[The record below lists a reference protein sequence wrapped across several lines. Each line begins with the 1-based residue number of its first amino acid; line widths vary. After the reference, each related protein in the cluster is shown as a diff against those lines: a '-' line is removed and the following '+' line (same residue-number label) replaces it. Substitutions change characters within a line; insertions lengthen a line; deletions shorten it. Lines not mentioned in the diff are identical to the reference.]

1 MQPITICLASDEN
14 YAQHSGALIH
24 SILANHKT
32 KVPIDIHFL
41 DGGIKEDTE
50 KKLIEITN
58 KFDNA
63 RLIFH
68 KMGNLYKE
76 FSGGSQGSAAMYY
89 RLKVPELLPNTEK
102 AIYMD
107 IDVIVLQDIE
117 DLWNIDISHQPVAA
131 VEDIGLHR
139 NLDSIRKRLHLPS
152 DARYFNSGVLLM
164 NLTQWRKENISAK
177 LLEYLQ
183 QNPDLIYPDQD
194 ALNVLFHDKALYLH
208 PKWNA
213 YKGIFHY
220 SYKKNRPDFLTSP
233 FIEAAKSPAIVHFTG
248 SVKAWHYAC
257 GMPYADD
264 YYVHLAKTPFKGYT
278 PTDKNINSFL
288 KRWEWK
294 LKRILF
300 KP

>member
-1 MQPITICLASDEN
+1 MNFTKTEANMMQPISICLASDEN

-32 KVPIDIHFL
+32 KVPIYIHFL

-58 KFDNA
+58 KFDNSH
-63 RLIFH
+63 LIFH

-76 FSGGSQGSAAMYY
+76 FSSGSQGSASMYY
-89 RLKVPELLPNTEK
+89 RLKIPELLPNAEK

-107 IDVIVLQDIE
+107 IDVFVLQGIE
-117 DLWNIDISHQPVAA
+117 GLWNIDISHQPVAA

-152 DARYFNSGVLLM
+152 DAHYFNSGVLFM

-220 SYKKNRPDFLTSP
+220 SYKK
-233 FIEAAKSPAIVHFTG
+233 KSPRLSYFPIH
-248 SVKAWHYAC
+248 
-257 GMPYADD
+257 
-264 YYVHLAKTPFKGYT
+264 
-278 PTDKNINSFL
+278 
-288 KRWEWK
+288 
-294 LKRILF
+294 
-300 KP
+300 